1 MLALSADNCFTS
13 PVKQE
18 LAKIKNLINPGLN
31 TASVCCLYSIENKN
45 EDLEETINK
54 ICERVSDAINEGNT
68 LIVLSDRGVSGEMA
82 AIPSLLILAA
92 VHHDLIR
99 RGLRSKAG
107 LIVESGEPREVMH
120 FALLL
125 GYGAAAINP
134 YLAYATLDSMLDKKE
149 INVKDLE
156 YAVLNYKKAIHKGL
170 LKIASKMGI
179 STIQSYRGA
188 QIFECIGF
196 NDKLIEKYFCWTPSR
211 IGGIGIEELEL
222 DMLERH
228 SKGFSEERSPTL
240 LDLDSGG
247 QYQWRRDGEYH
258 MYNPFAIA
266 KLQESARIGSYSVYK
281 EFAELI
287 DKQDQQLSTLRGL
300 LEFKEISTPLDISEV
315 GVPVEVAKRL
325 SITEKYSLWRM
336 EPLKWWLLQKESN
349 YPSELGTTLDL
360 SHAFTCIII
369 SGDQSTLLLN
379 RHLPID
385 LRENMFPLASSASSG
400 IHLSLIHI

>member
-1 MLALSADNCFTS
+1 
-13 PVKQE
+13 
-18 LAKIKNLINPGLN
+18 
-31 TASVCCLYSIENKN
+31 
-45 EDLEETINK
+45 
-54 ICERVSDAINEGNT
+54 
-68 LIVLSDRGVSGEMA
+68 MA

-222 DMLERH
+222 DMIERH

-315 GVPVEVAKRL
+315 ESADNIVKRFATGA
-325 SITEKYSLWRM
+325 ISLGAISPEAHETLAIAMNKIGARSNTC
-336 EPLKWWLLQKESN
+336 LLYTS
-349 YPSELGTTLDL
+349 PSPRD
-360 SHAFTCIII
+360 
-369 SGDQSTLLLN
+369 
-379 RHLPID
+379 
-385 LRENMFPLASSASSG
+385 
-400 IHLSLIHI
+400 

>member
-1 MLALSADNCFTS
+1 MEFSTQIIIFIIGFIFGSGAIAFLYYLFNS
-13 PVKQE
+13 
-18 LAKIKNLINPGLN
+18 LN
-31 TASVCCLYSIENKN
+31 KPEENKN

-170 LKIASKMGI
+170 LKIAS
-179 STIQSYRGA
+179 
-188 QIFECIGF
+188 
-196 NDKLIEKYFCWTPSR
+196 
-211 IGGIGIEELEL
+211 
-222 DMLERH
+222 
-228 SKGFSEERSPTL
+228 
-240 LDLDSGG
+240 
-247 QYQWRRDGEYH
+247 
-258 MYNPFAIA
+258 
-266 KLQESARIGSYSVYK
+266 
-281 EFAELI
+281 
-287 DKQDQQLSTLRGL
+287 
-300 LEFKEISTPLDISEV
+300 
-315 GVPVEVAKRL
+315 
-325 SITEKYSLWRM
+325 
-336 EPLKWWLLQKESN
+336 
-349 YPSELGTTLDL
+349 
-360 SHAFTCIII
+360 
-369 SGDQSTLLLN
+369 
-379 RHLPID
+379 
-385 LRENMFPLASSASSG
+385 
-400 IHLSLIHI
+400 